1 MNNTHTRALV
11 RPTFSPTSHGAPAGP
26 VRGFFRAWGQVLC
39 GSLPCPQAHSREA
52 VMEILMVGAWTAL
65 IWWVSWATCTALHR
79 GGVSIYS
86 RRLIAWERQA
96 RRDAALSHDMER
108 LR

>member
-1 MNNTHTRALV
+1 
-11 RPTFSPTSHGAPAGP
+11 
-26 VRGFFRAWGQVLC
+26 
-39 GSLPCPQAHSREA
+39 
-52 VMEILMVGAWTAL
+52 MEILMVGAWTAL

-79 GGVSIYS
+79 RRQHLYS

>member
-11 RPTFSPTSHGAPAGP
+11 RPTFSPRATVPP
-26 VRGFFRAWGQVLC
+26 PELVGFFVPGGRFSADL
-39 GSLPCPQAHSREA
+39 SCPQAYWGKEA

-79 GGVSIYS
+79 RRQHLYS